1 MTINAASAQGE
12 IAMRHN
18 SKSLPVSR
26 HGQRAGFFQLR
37 ARQMSLLSLFLLV
50 TAMPVLAFAS
60 ELRVR
65 VFERGGKQP
74 LAGVSVCLGTSAN
87 LIQFGSDQTDSG
99 GYAVFA
105 DVPRAPLL
113 ITASKSGYKGGQQS
127 LVTSSIPRL
136 LVMSLPAGGGGPVCT
151 PVGGRAAVNT
161 GGLQISDFSINE
173 GETVS
178 HDRQVQ
184 LDHRVSGHPSEY
196 RASENPDISA
206 AQWMPYSARPVY
218 VLSPGN
224 GKKTVY
230 FQVRRYSKINGADI
244 QTLSPIVH
252 DTIVLQAH

>member
-1 MTINAASAQGE
+1 MKLLSI
-12 IAMRHN
+12 
-18 SKSLPVSR
+18 SLPVSR
-26 HGQRAGFFQLR
+26 HGHRAVSFLQPGKP
-37 ARQMSLLSLFLLV
+37 MTLLALFLLV
-50 TAMPVLAFAS
+50 TAIPVLTSAS

-87 LIQFGSDQTDSG
+87 PVQFGSDQTDSG

-113 ITASKSGYKGGQQS
+113 ITASKSGYQGYRQS
-127 LVTSSIPRL
+127 MVTSMIPRL
-136 LVMSLPAGGGGPVCT
+136 LVMSLPAGGGGAVCT
-151 PVGGRAAVNT
+151 PVGDHAAAST
-161 GGLQISDFSINE
+161 GGLQISEFSINE
-173 GETVS
+173 GATTVP
-178 HDRQVQ
+178 DREVH

-196 RASENPDISA
+196 RAGEDRDISTA
-206 AQWMPYSARPVY
+206 PWQRYSARPVF

-230 FQVRRYSKINGADI
+230 FQVRRYSKIDGADI

-252 DTIVLQAH
+252 DTIILQAD

>member
-1 MTINAASAQGE
+1 MTINDTGARGE
-12 IAMRHN
+12 IAMRHI
-18 SKSLPVSR
+18 SISLPVSR
-26 HGQRAGFFQLR
+26 HGQRVGSFTLR

-50 TAMPVLAFAS
+50 TAMPVLAPAS

-65 VFERGGKQP
+65 VFERGGRQP

-87 LIQFGSDQTDSG
+87 LTQFGSDQTDSG

-105 DVPRAPLL
+105 DIPRAPLL

-136 LVMSLPAGGGGPVCT
+136 LVLSLPAGGGGPVCM
-151 PVGGRAAVNT
+151 PVGNRTATNT

-173 GETVS
+173 GATAS
-178 HDRQVQ
+178 PDRQVQ
-184 LDHRVSGHPSEY
+184 LDHRVNGHPSEY
-196 RASENPDISA
+196 RASEDPDISTA
-206 AQWMPYSARPVY
+206 PWKPYSARPVY
-218 VLSPGN
+218 VLSSGN

-252 DTIVLQAH
+252 DSIVLQAH